1 MISLFNLCINLIE
14 TFMTC
19 YFAVHYLAMKKRY
32 KTLYFIILWLVVFLE
47 VTIANITESSF
58 LIDTGLPIVT
68 IMGFLLIFSE
78 NSLIA
83 KIVVP
88 IFTYII
94 LDICNLDTLSLFNI
108 VTLKTVEQLMES
120 NLFTVAVICSKIL
133 FLIVIMFILKYKSE
147 KQSEL
152 DDSWMAFV
160 PTCVMIAV
168 IVTNLVEVLF
178 TGEVNYTLLYISL
191 FSLLGFS
198 IFLYFL
204 FLRIQRESEERT
216 RQLLEIQQLRYQK
229 ENMED
234 IRSMNE
240 EIHKIK
246 HDMKHK
252 LEYIS
257 ECLTNHNEDEIHKIL
272 EITYHELDKISAVQF
287 SKNESLNYILQS
299 KNKIAYQNNINFRCE
314 VSYDGTGI
322 ENNDFIVLLGNL
334 LDNAIENSEQRDLV
348 TLEMKE
354 IKGYLKVIITNS
366 VHKEVNTRVTSK
378 KDVKNHGYGLKN
390 VKEIVRKYDGEIAQE
405 IIDNKFNS
413 TVILKLKS

>member
-94 LDICNLDTLSLFNI
+94 LDICNLGTLSLFNI

-152 DDSWMAFV
+152 DDSWVAFV

-252 LEYIS
+252 SEYIS

-272 EITYHELDKISAVQF
+272 EITYHELDKISVVQF

>member
-1 MISLFNLCINLIE
+1 M
-14 TFMTC
+14 
-19 YFAVHYLAMKKRY
+19 
-32 KTLYFIILWLVVFLE
+32 
-47 VTIANITESSF
+47 
-58 LIDTGLPIVT
+58 
-68 IMGFLLIFSE
+68 
-78 NSLIA
+78 
-83 KIVVP
+83 
-88 IFTYII
+88 
-94 LDICNLDTLSLFNI
+94 
-108 VTLKTVEQLMES
+108 
-120 NLFTVAVICSKIL
+120 
-133 FLIVIMFILKYKSE
+133 
-147 KQSEL
+147 
-152 DDSWMAFV
+152 
-160 PTCVMIAV
+160 
-168 IVTNLVEVLF
+168 
-178 TGEVNYTLLYISL
+178 
-191 FSLLGFS
+191 
-198 IFLYFL
+198 

-272 EITYHELDKISAVQF
+272 EITYHELDKISVVQF